1 MRPSKYEIFMEIA
14 QSVAKRSHDSE
25 TKVGAVLISNKSGA
39 MLATGFN
46 GFVRGAPDGKLPTTR
61 PDKYKFI
68 VHSEENLVANCARHG
83 ISMDDCTLV
92 CTHSPCVKCMRLI
105 FQCGITQVLVKEK
118 YRDFDSLKQMED
130 VQITETTTPEGFY
143 LLTYQVKD

>member
-1 MRPSKYEIFMEIA
+1 MRPSKYETFMEIA
-14 QSVAKRSHDSE
+14 HSIAKRSHDSE
-25 TKVGAVLISNKSGA
+25 TKVGAILISNKSGA

-46 GFVRGAPDGKLPTTR
+46 GFVRGAPDNKLPTTR

-92 CTHSPCVKCMRLI
+92 CTHSPCVKCMRLL
-105 FQCGITQVLVKEK
+105 FQCGITQVLVQEK
-118 YRDFDSLKQMED
+118 YRDFESLKQMED
-130 VQITETTTPEGFY
+130 IHISEEVTPEGFF
-143 LLTYQVKD
+143 LLTYQTK